1 MQHDFCK
8 ICDPRFQYKD
18 CICCSNFKEFENIK
32 SNIQT
37 NIKCNNFN
45 IIKTWDVSTIT
56 ACCSFNSEI
65 DILKYIDRY
74 SSKNDNKKPFY
85 NCANV
90 YITVKYQAK
99 PRVSAK
105 IFSNGNIQLA
115 GVLNPM
121 SITYA
126 IRKLFKRLQDLN
138 SFKSTSIISNVRIC
152 MINSDFKID
161 KNIKQSFLCKLMDQ
175 SNIKNVKTYSFN
187 PNKYPG
193 VNIKM
198 KCEESPKIMS
208 CIIFR
213 PGSVIITG
221 GNDINSYEK
230 IFKSI
235 IETFNEYGEDIFTTP
250 Q

>member
-1 MQHDFCK
+1 MDIESCTV
-8 ICDPRFQYKD
+8 CDPRSQYSD
-18 CICCSNFKEFENIK
+18 CICHPSFKNFQKTYENLK
-32 SNIQT
+32 GDDFKNVV
-37 NIKCNNFN
+37 FN
-45 IIKTWDVSTIT
+45 IIKKWDISTMT
-56 ACCSFNSEI
+56 VCCSFNSVIKTEE
-65 DILKYIDRY
+65 YIKQY
-74 SSKNDNKKPFY
+74 NNENGKKQFY

-90 YITVKYQAK
+90 YITVKYQNK
-99 PRVSAK
+99 QKISAK

-121 SITYA
+121 AATYA
-126 IRKLFKRLQDLN
+126 IRKLFKRINALEAFETQP
-138 SFKSTSIISNVRIC
+138 KISNVRVC

-161 KNIKQSFLCKLMDQ
+161 KYIKQSSFCKLLDE
-175 SNIKNVKTYSFN
+175 KRLDNVKNYSFN

-193 VNIKM
+193 INIKIIN
-198 KCEESPKIMS
+198 EEKLMS

-230 IFKSI
+230 IYKSI
-235 IETFNEYGEDIFTTP
+235 IDILIRHPEVLSTP